1 MKLGNAIEDR
11 TSPRNIWNIKQN
23 AGYATYCTIEWVPP
37 KLDCTFGTVRKFQ
50 MAFLF
55 VLGFVPWE
63 LNETGYEL
71 SFAYATKSYAK
82 WIKPLRTFA
91 PLVLWWMITAARAQS
106 INFCLR
112 GRSRSARKHTPI
124 LAFGG
129 WSSNWSIK
137 AGPQF
142 LFKMSCLQIW
152 WLVFEIVLAG
162 AGMLGPS
169 YFWPE

>member
-23 AGYATYCTIEWVPP
+23 AGYATCTIEWVPP

-106 INFCLR
+106 INFLVSISFCVR
-112 GRSRSARKHTPI
+112 QENGKAISQNNRNARTFWAVGYQSPKTAPNRFI
-124 LAFGG
+124 SWNPSESIIS
-129 WSSNWSIK
+129 WS
-137 AGPQF
+137 F
-142 LFKMSCLQIW
+142 C
-152 WLVFEIVLAG
+152 
-162 AGMLGPS
+162 
-169 YFWPE
+169 